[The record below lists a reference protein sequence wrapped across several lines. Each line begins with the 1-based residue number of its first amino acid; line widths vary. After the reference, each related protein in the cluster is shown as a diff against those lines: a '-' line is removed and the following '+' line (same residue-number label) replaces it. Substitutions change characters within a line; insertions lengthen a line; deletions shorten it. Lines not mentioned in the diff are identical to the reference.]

1 MSKKTRDG
9 LRVHEWSL
17 GAGITRSKEFE
28 KKTLA
33 EFAVNVGTKCG
44 HDCKYCSSGSMLR
57 MHESFRK
64 SGENPFGFGYAIID
78 PEMPGKV
85 ARDAADK
92 RKRGKVMLCTT
103 VDAWCPAAQKH
114 NLGRRCL
121 EAILAQPDWSVRV
134 LTKNA
139 AVEKDFDV
147 IGKYRDRVQVG
158 LSITAT
164 PEMADVIGV
173 IEPNASSIPERMA
186 AMEEAKRLG
195 LRTFAMLCPLLPE
208 IADSPEQLQELIGFA
223 GKIDAEEVFAEPVNP
238 RGPGL
243 KNTEEALRA
252 SGYEDKA
259 NAVCVIRRQA
269 EWSRYVV
276 SLIANIQQA
285 TRERGMIDKL
295 RFLLYSSGLTEQD
308 KATIQKDDEGVIW
321 LGKEMV

>member
-1 MSKKTRDG
+1 MSKKAQDS

-17 GAGITRSKEFE
+17 GAGIKRSKEFE

-57 MHESFRK
+57 MHKSFRK
-64 SGENPFGFGYAIID
+64 AGEDPFGFGYAIVD

-121 EAILAQPDWSVRV
+121 DAILAQPDWSVRV
-134 LTKNA
+134 LTKSA
-139 AVEKDFDV
+139 AVAKDFDV

-164 PEMADVIGV
+164 AGMADVMAV
-173 IEPNASSIPERMA
+173 IEPNASSIPDRMA
-186 AMEEAKRLG
+186 ALKKARRLG
-195 LRTFAMLCPLLPE
+195 LRTYAMLCPLLPG
-208 IADSPEQLQELIGFA
+208 IANSPEQIRKLVAFAETIG
-223 GKIDAEEVFAEPVNP
+223 AEEIFAEPVNP

-243 KNTEEALRA
+243 RNTKEALRA
-252 SGYEDKA
+252 TGYENEA
-259 NAVCVIRRQA
+259 NAVCVIRRQV

-276 SLIANIQQA
+276 NLIANIQQA

-295 RFLLYSSGLTEQD
+295 RFLLYPSGLTEQD
-308 KATIQKDDEGVIW
+308 EAAIRSDDDGVIW
-321 LGKEMV
+321 LGKKKV